1 MALKKGWGYAV
12 AATMAVSAAIIPC
25 AATAASTQ
33 AGSIKDAGPVKKPEP
48 AGKSRGLS
56 SPVVRKAANLITLA
70 TAAEPYCGM
79 ELNWCIWTGAYG
91 TGNELESGGSI
102 SNLGSYGFRNED
114 ASLEAEG
121 GGGISYSVR
130 FYYSPN
136 YSGAW
141 ICVDSGTYLANA
153 ANYKFNNGGGL
164 AGYGQNIY
172 HNIASVSVGGGSCS
186 NPTG

>member
-1 MALKKGWGYAV
+1 MALKKAGV
-12 AATMAVSAAIIPC
+12 TLFAAAMAVSAAIIPS

-48 AGKSRGLS
+48 AGKSQSLS

-70 TAAEPYCGM
+70 AAAEPSCGV
-79 ELNWCIWTGAYG
+79 EQDWCIWTGTYG
-91 TGNELESGGSI
+91 AGSELESYASI
-102 SNLGSYGFRNED
+102 PNLGSYGFRNED
-114 ASLEAEG
+114 ASLEAEAG
-121 GGGISYSVR
+121 GGVPYLVR

-141 ICVDSGTYLANA
+141 ICVDGGTYLAKA
-153 ANYKFNNGGGL
+153 ANYTFNNGGGL

-172 HNIASVSVGGGSCS
+172 HNIASVSVSGGSCS